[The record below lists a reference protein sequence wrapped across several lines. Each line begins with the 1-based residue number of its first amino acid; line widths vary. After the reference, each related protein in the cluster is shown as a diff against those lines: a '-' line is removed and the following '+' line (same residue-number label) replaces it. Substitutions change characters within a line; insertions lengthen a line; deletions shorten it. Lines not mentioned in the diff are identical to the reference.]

1 MSVITLTTDF
11 GIEDAYVGV
20 MKGVILGLNPQAT
33 IVDLCHHI
41 EPQNVLQAGFLL
53 HTSYR
58 YFPPGTI
65 HLVVIDPG
73 VGTGRKAILVSAAGS
88 FFLAPD
94 NGVLSYV
101 MTENPAFQACHLDNP
116 EFWLPQVSATFHGRD
131 IFAPVAAHLSLGVP
145 PQKLG
150 MSLASPLRR
159 SLPLPRQEKGQ
170 LHGQVLH
177 VDRFGNLI
185 TNIPASQ
192 LPSKDVKVVI
202 EGRSLELRETY
213 AQGEDLLAIIGS
225 SGYVEV
231 AQKDGHAARFL
242 GVGMG
247 CPVQV
252 ITGEE
257 AENVTA

>member
-1 MSVITLTTDF
+1 MRIITLLTDF
-11 GIEDAYVGV
+11 GLEDAYVGV
-20 MKGVILGLNPQAT
+20 MKGVILRLNPEAT

-73 VGTGRKAILVSAAGS
+73 VGTGRKAILISAAGS

-101 MTENPAFQACHLDNP
+101 TAENPAFQAFQLDNS
-116 EFWLPQVSATFHGRD
+116 EFWLPEVSATFHGRD
-131 IFAPVAAHLSLGVP
+131 IFAPVAAHLSLGIP

-150 MSLASPLRR
+150 TSLASPLRR
-159 SLPLPRQEKGQ
+159 HLPLPRQEKGQ

-192 LPSKDVKVVI
+192 VPSGEVRVVI
-202 EGRSLELRETY
+202 EGHSLELRETY
-213 AQGEDLLAIIGS
+213 AQSEGLLALIGS
-225 SGYVEV
+225 SGYVEIS
-231 AQKDGHAARFL
+231 QKDGHAARFL

-252 ITGEE
+252 IER
-257 AENVTA
+257 